1 MLQLPLDPHR
11 PLNRSVYAALREAIL
26 ERRIVPGTK
35 LPSSRALA
43 ADLGVSR
50 NTVLY
55 AYEQLAAEG
64 YVETR
69 VGSGTYVVGSLVSG
83 EPAGGRDGRS
93 GEGRRKLSSLGARL
107 ARDGSLGRGFGDQGR
122 EALRY
127 EFRFAGAGHEQETLN
142 AWARLVGRRARSLSR
157 APTGYQPPGG
167 SPELR
172 EALAGYLAR
181 ARGLTCRPEQI
192 VVTQGSQQA
201 IDLCLRLLVDPG
213 DRVVVEEP
221 HYAGYG
227 SCLHA
232 CGASV
237 VHVPVDAAGMKA
249 ELLAELEAARVVCV
263 TPSHQFPT
271 GAVMPLSRRLRLL
284 DWSRQH
290 GTVVLEDDY
299 DGEFRH
305 EGRPIECLHS
315 LDAEGQVIYLGTAS
329 RMLFPALRIG
339 WAVVPE
345 DLVDAFQRLKAI
357 ADRDTSSLE
366 QLVLADFISG
376 GGLER
381 HVRRARKRYAVR
393 RAAFLEALGRELG
406 TRAELAG
413 VSAGTHALLRI
424 PELPASRF
432 ADLRRACR
440 RRGVGIYS
448 AAQCY
453 ARPPECVELLA
464 GYASLP
470 EPDLAV
476 GVRRLREA
484 LDSLGAI
491 SPTP

>member
-1 MLQLPLDPHR
+1 MLQLALDPSG
-11 PLNRSVYAALREAIL
+11 PLNRSVYAALRAAIL
-26 ERRIVPGTK
+26 ERRIISGRK

-69 VGSGTYVVGSLVSG
+69 VGSGTYVVDSLLVGSVLVQRGSG
-83 EPAGGRDGRS
+83 RR
-93 GEGRRKLSSLGARL
+93 GEGRRRLSALGVRL
-107 ARDGSLGRGFGDQGR
+107 ARDASLRRELGNPRR
-122 EALRY
+122 EALPH
-127 EFRFAGAGHEQETLN
+127 EFRFEGAGHERETLN
-142 AWARLVGRRARSLSR
+142 VWARLLGRRARSLSR

-172 EALAGYLAR
+172 EALAGYLSR

-192 VVTQGSQQA
+192 VVTQGSQQG
-201 IDLCLRLLVDPG
+201 IDLCLRLLVDAG

-227 SCLHA
+227 SCLDA

-237 VHVPVDAAGMKA
+237 SYVPVDAAGIQV
-249 ELLAELEAARVVCV
+249 ELVAQLQRAKVACV

-271 GAVMPLSRRLRLL
+271 GGVMPLSRRLRLL
-284 DWSRQH
+284 DWARQH
-290 GTVVLEDDY
+290 GTVILEDDY

-305 EGRPIECLHS
+305 EGRPIECLQS
-315 LDAEGQVIYLGTAS
+315 LDQDEQVIYLGTAS

-339 WAVVPE
+339 WAVAPV

-357 ADRDTSSLE
+357 AARDTSSLE
-366 QLVLADFISG
+366 QLVLADFING
-376 GGLER
+376 GWLER

-393 RAAFLEALGRELG
+393 RAAFLEAIRGELG
-406 TRAELAG
+406 TRAELVG
-413 VSAGTHALLRI
+413 VTAGTHALLRL
-424 PELPASRF
+424 PELSASRF
-432 ADLRRACR
+432 ADFSHACQQ
-440 RRGVGIYS
+440 RGVGIYS
-448 AAQCY
+448 AARCY

-464 GYASLP
+464 GYASLA
-470 EPDLAV
+470 EREIGV
-476 GVRRLREA
+476 GVRKLREA
-484 LDSLGAI
+484 LDSLGKG
-491 SPTP
+491 

>member
-1 MLQLPLDPHR
+1 MLQLALDPHR
-11 PLNRSVYAALREAIL
+11 PLNRNVYAALREAVL
-26 ERRIVPGTK
+26 DRRIDPGSK

-69 VGSGTYVVGSLVSG
+69 VGSGTYVVDSLIGDV
-83 EPAGGRDGRS
+83 PARERDRRR
-93 GEGRRKLSSLGARL
+93 GEGRRKLSSLGVRL
-107 ARDGSLGRGFGDQGR
+107 ARDGSPGFGDQRR

-192 VVTQGSQQA
+192 VVTQGSQQG
-201 IDLCLRLLVDPG
+201 IDLCLRLLVDAG

-237 VHVPVDAAGMKA
+237 VHVPVDTAGMQA
-249 ELLAELEAARVVCV
+249 ELLGELEAAKVVCV

-271 GAVMPLSRRLRLL
+271 GGVMPLSRRLRLL
-284 DWSRQH
+284 DWARRH
-290 GTVVLEDDY
+290 DTVVLEDDY

-315 LDAEGQVIYLGTAS
+315 LDAEEQVIYLGTAS

-345 DLVDAFQRLKAI
+345 DLVEAFQRLKAI

-366 QLVLADFISG
+366 QLVLADFING
-376 GGLER
+376 GWLER
-381 HVRRARKRYAVR
+381 HVRRARKRYALR
-393 RAAFLEALGRELG
+393 RAAFLEGLGRELG
-406 TRAELAG
+406 SRAELAG
-413 VSAGTHALLRI
+413 ASAGTHALLRF

-432 ADLRRACR
+432 ADLRQACR
-440 RRGVGIYS
+440 ERGVGIYS

-453 ARPPECVELLA
+453 ARPPDCVELLA
-464 GYASLP
+464 GYASLE
-470 EPDLAV
+470 EPDIAV

-491 SPTP
+491 SQTP